1 MESME
6 TYRPFPNNNKILVI
20 IMAAIVATNL
30 KRGQCITYKGE
41 TGQVLGLEH
50 RTPGKGNAL
59 IMATIRSFQ
68 TGKTKDI
75 RFASS
80 DKVEIVQSDRVKLE
94 FSYADQSGYHFMDET
109 YDTIMLAEEVLGG
122 NHDLLIDG
130 IEVQALYVDNKLVAV
145 EFPSNIEME
154 VTESAPGVKGDT
166 ATAAT
171 KEATLETG
179 LRVQVP
185 LFINPG
191 DRVKVS
197 SEDKKYVGRV

>member
-1 MESME
+1 
-6 TYRPFPNNNKILVI
+6 
-20 IMAAIVATNL
+20 MAAVVATNL
-30 KRGQCITYKGE
+30 KRGQCISYKGE

-94 FSYADQSGYHFMDET
+94 YSYSDQSGYHFMDET
-109 YDTIMLAEEVLGG
+109 YDTITLQAEVLGG
-122 NHDLLIDG
+122 NEDLLVDAIQV
-130 IEVQALYVDNKLVAV
+130 EVLYVDSKLVAV

-166 ATAAT
+166 ATSAT
-171 KEATLETG
+171 KEAKLETG
-179 LRVQVP
+179 LLVQVP

-191 DRVKVS
+191 DKVKIS
-197 SEDKKYVGRV
+197 SEDKKYAGRV